1 MISTF
6 KYNYIFH
13 RYLPFIIY
21 MMTIYRISNA
31 LKQSENFT
39 RPFAQSGD
47 MTINRKS
54 VIRMQSK
61 SCYKLYCIH
70 ANIFP

>member
-1 MISTF
+1 M
-6 KYNYIFH
+6 N
-13 RYLPFIIY
+13 
-21 MMTIYRISNA
+21 IYRISNA

-39 RPFAQSGD
+39 RPFGQSGD

-61 SCYKLYCIH
+61 YWYTLKYIN
-70 ANIFP
+70 ANMHKSDLNKIRIL

>member
-1 MISTF
+1 M
-6 KYNYIFH
+6 
-13 RYLPFIIY
+13 IY
-21 MMTIYRISNA
+21 MMNIYRISNA

-39 RPFAQSGD
+39 RPFGQSGD

-61 SCYKLYCIH
+61 YWYIL
-70 ANIFP
+70 